1 MLFENKIVWVTGG
14 GSGIGEALAMEFA
27 KQGAKVVISGRRKE
41 RLDAVVANIGQEHGQ
56 GRGLALPLDVTDE
69 AAVYAA
75 VQEIQSHFGGLDVA
89 VANAGFGVAGR
100 IEKLTA
106 EDWRRQFDVNVVG
119 LTTTVRAAL
128 PLLRESGGR
137 VALLGSVM
145 SQLTMPGNGAYAS
158 SKYAVRAIGQTLSM
172 ELAGSG
178 VSCTT
183 LHPGFVE
190 SEIGQVD
197 NDGVFDEE
205 RRDPRPQRFMWT
217 SARAAKVCVQAI
229 ASRKRE
235 FVFTGHGRVAA
246 FLGRHFPSLN
256 HLVGARGEQKKASKK
271 SSKR

>member
-14 GSGIGEALAMEFA
+14 GSGIGKAMAMEFA
-27 KQGAKVVISGRRKE
+27 KQGAKLVVSGRRKE
-41 RLDAVVANIGQEHGQ
+41 RLDEVVAAIGEE
-56 GRGLALPLDVTDE
+56 RALALPLDVTNEE
-69 AAVYAA
+69 AVHAA
-75 VQEIQSHFGGLDVA
+75 AKQIQEHFGGLDVA

-106 EDWRRQFDVNVVG
+106 DDWRRQFDVNVVG

-128 PLLRESGGR
+128 PLLRERGGR

-145 SQLTMPGNGAYAS
+145 SQLTVPGNGAYAS

-178 VSCTT
+178 MSCTT

-197 NDGVFDEE
+197 NGGVFDDS
-205 RRDPRPQRFMWT
+205 RKDPRPQRFMWT
-217 SARAAKVCVQAI
+217 SARAAKVCVRAI

-246 FLGRHFPSLN
+246 FLGRHFPGLN
-256 HLVGARGEQKKASKK
+256 HLVGARGGAKKLPKG
-271 SSKR
+271 

>member
-14 GSGIGEALAMEFA
+14 GSGIGESIAKEFA
-27 KQGAKVVISGRRKE
+27 KQGAKVVVSGRRKE
-41 RLDAVVANIGQEHGQ
+41 RLDAVVAELGED
-56 GRGLALPLDVTDE
+56 RSLALPLDVTDE
-69 AAVYAA
+69 EAVHAAA
-75 VQEIQSHFGGLDVA
+75 QTIKSHFGGLDVT

-119 LTTTVRAAL
+119 LTTTVRASL

-137 VALLGSVM
+137 IALLGSVM
-145 SQLTMPGNGAYAS
+145 SQLTVPGSGAYAA

-183 LHPGFVE
+183 IHPGFVE

-197 NDGVFDEE
+197 NVGVFDGE
-205 RRDPRPQRFMWT
+205 RKDPRPQRFMWT
-217 SARAAKVCVQAI
+217 SARAAKVCVRAI
-229 ASRKRE
+229 SSRKRE

-246 FLGRHFPSLN
+246 FLGRHFPGLN
-256 HLVGARGEQKKASKK
+256 HLVGARSGGSKQLPK
-271 SSKR
+271 GTSS

>member
-14 GSGIGEALAMEFA
+14 GSGIGEAMATEFA
-27 KQGAKVVISGRRKE
+27 KQGAKVVVSGRRKE
-41 RLDAVVANIGQEHGQ
+41 RLDAVVAKLGEE
-56 GRGLALPLDVTDE
+56 RSLALPLDVTDE
-69 AAVYAA
+69 EAVHAAAQA
-75 VQEIQSHFGGLDVA
+75 IKSHFGGLDVT

-100 IEKLTA
+100 IEKLSA

-119 LTTTVRAAL
+119 LTTTVRASL
-128 PLLRESGGR
+128 PLLRERSGR
-137 VALLGSVM
+137 IALLGSVM
-145 SQLTMPGNGAYAS
+145 SQLTVPGSGAYAA

-183 LHPGFVE
+183 IHPGFVE

-197 NDGVFDEE
+197 NGGVYDEG
-205 RRDPRPQRFMWT
+205 RKDPRPQRFMWT
-217 SARAAKVCVQAI
+217 SARAAKVCVRAI

-246 FLGRHFPSLN
+246 FLGRHFPGLN
-256 HLVGARGEQKKASKK
+256 HLVGARSGGSKQLPK
-271 SSKR
+271 G

>member
-14 GSGIGEALAMEFA
+14 GSGIGEAMAMEFA
-27 KQGAKVVISGRRKE
+27 NQGAKVAVSGRRKE
-41 RLDAVVANIGQEHGQ
+41 RLDSVVATIGPE
-56 GRGLALPLDVTDE
+56 RSLALPLDVTDE
-69 AAVYAA
+69 EAVHAAALK
-75 VQEIQSHFGGLDVA
+75 IQSHFGGLDVA
-89 VANAGFGVAGR
+89 VANAGYGVAGR

-128 PLLRESGGR
+128 PLLRERGGR

-145 SQLTMPGNGAYAS
+145 SQLTMPGNGAYSS

-197 NDGVFDEE
+197 NGGVFDEQ
-205 RRDPRPQRFMWT
+205 RKDPRPQRFMWT

-229 ASRKRE
+229 SSRKRE

-246 FLGRHFPSLN
+246 FIGRHFPGLN
-256 HLVGARGEQKKASKK
+256 HLVGARGGSKK
-271 SSKR
+271 LPKG